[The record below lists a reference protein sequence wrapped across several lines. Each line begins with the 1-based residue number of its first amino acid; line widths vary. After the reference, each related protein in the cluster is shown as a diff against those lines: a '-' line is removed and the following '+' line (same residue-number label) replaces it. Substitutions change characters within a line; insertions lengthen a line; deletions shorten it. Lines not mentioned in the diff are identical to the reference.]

1 MNKFIILP
9 GKINTNLDCIITINT
24 TFNHLCKNSNYLR
37 QRFLDN
43 IQSFGDY
50 NHLTNTDFIVY
61 KMNVEWY
68 FQINDQIAC
77 FIFNLNDY
85 NWAMNV
91 ICSYLWF
98 IN

>member
-1 MNKFIILP
+1 MNKLILLP

-24 TFNHLCKNSNYLR
+24 TYNPLCKNSKYLR
-37 QRFLDN
+37 NIFLDR

-50 NHLTNTDFIVY
+50 NHLTNIDFIAY

-68 FQINDQIAC
+68 FQNNDQIAC
-77 FIFNLNDY
+77 FVFNLQDY
-85 NWAMNV
+85 SWIMNA
-91 ICSYLWF
+91 ISSYLWF